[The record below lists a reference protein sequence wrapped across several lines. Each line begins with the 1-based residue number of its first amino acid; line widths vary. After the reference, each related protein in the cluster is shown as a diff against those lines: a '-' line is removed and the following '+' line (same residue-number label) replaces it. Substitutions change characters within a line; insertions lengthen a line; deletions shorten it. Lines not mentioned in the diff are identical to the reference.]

1 MSLIKVWVFIQKLW
15 LWLTWYFILSFIVP
29 KLLPNFVS
37 NMGRILGGLVRFS
50 PWNQYRTIGLL
61 LVFGGME
68 LLANL
73 LGFTSCWKQ
82 NFMINL
88 YFKLF
93 SITRPNYFLVVAF
106 NKLFLYK
113 CNYFTVFIYQIEV
126 RGEKYTNSTSSIL
139 HPAKQMI
146 IRKYYLIIN
155 LIVSINL
162 LLIYDFFLS
171 KYQVNNKTNQSTN

>member
-1 MSLIKVWVFIQKLW
+1 MSLIKVWLFIQKLW

-50 PWNQYRTIGLL
+50 PWNQYRTTGLL

-88 YFKLF
+88 HFKLF

-126 RGEKYTNSTSSIL
+126 RGKNTQIALPLSSIQ
-139 HPAKQMI
+139 P
-146 IRKYYLIIN
+146 
-155 LIVSINL
+155 
-162 LLIYDFFLS
+162 S
-171 KYQVNNKTNQSTN
+171 KW

>member
-1 MSLIKVWVFIQKLW
+1 MFFLFLSLSFWLKIGSQQTAPVSYAKTIFLILALQMSLIKVWVFIQKLW

-37 NMGRILGGLVRFS
+37 NMGRILGGLVRLS
-50 PWNQYRTIGLL
+50 PWNQYRTTGLL

-88 YFKLF
+88 HFKLF

-126 RGEKYTNSTSSIL
+126 K
-139 HPAKQMI
+139 
-146 IRKYYLIIN
+146 RK
-155 LIVSINL
+155 
-162 LLIYDFFLS
+162 
-171 KYQVNNKTNQSTN
+171 